1 MKTETFNALL
11 SRLKRDTSD
20 TDLSLGM
27 RAKWQTYELN
37 VYCEDAG
44 TMNVECTEQDNEI
57 QLDGSQLQRIEN
69 IFIAELDDV
78 EQNKRFEDAYNE
90 DDGFGN
96 ERDTYESTGT
106 KQSDFY

>member
-11 SRLKRDTSD
+11 SRIKRDTSD

-44 TMNVECTEQDNEI
+44 SITVECTEQDNEV

-69 IFIAELDDV
+69 IFIAELDQI
-78 EQNKRFEDAYNE
+78 EINAKYENAEGFT
-90 DDGFGN
+90 DD
-96 ERDTYESTGT
+96 YEITGT

>member
-11 SRLKRDTSD
+11 SRLKRYTSD

-27 RAKWQTYELN
+27 RSKRQNYELN

-44 TMNVECTEQDNEI
+44 EMQVECTCDGNNYSLTGEQILEI
-57 QLDGSQLQRIEN
+57 EKLFN
-69 IFIAELDDV
+69 AELDEV
-78 EQNKRFEDAYNE
+78 EQNIKYEEIQNN

>member
-27 RAKWQTYELN
+27 RAKRQNYELN

-44 TMNVECTEQDNEI
+44 DMQVECTENDNVVNLTMEAIERI
-57 QLDGSQLQRIEN
+57 QYLFNE
-69 IFIAELDDV
+69 ELDQI
-78 EQNKRFEDAYNE
+78 EINIKNE
-90 DDGFGN
+90 NAVGFTDDY
-96 ERDTYESTGT
+96 DSTGH

>member
-27 RAKWQTYELN
+27 RSKRQNYELN

-44 TMNVECTEQDNEI
+44 DMQVECTCDGNNYSLTCEQI
-57 QLDGSQLQRIEN
+57 QQIEY
-69 IFIAELDDV
+69 IFIAELDEV
-78 EQNKRFEDAYNE
+78 EKNKRFEDAYNE

>member
-27 RAKWQTYELN
+27 RSKRQNYELN

-44 TMNVECTEQDNEI
+44 EMQVECTCDGNNYSLTGEQILEI
-57 QLDGSQLQRIEN
+57 EKAFN
-69 IFIAELDDV
+69 TELDDV
-78 EQNKRFEDAYNE
+78 EKNKRFEDAYNE

-106 KQSDFY
+106 HPRDFY